1 MSRIQ
6 TNLRR
11 MLLGLAVTGSLGFG
25 VSQAVASPPAESE
38 SRVCN
43 SSNCPQVICK
53 CVSGQ
58 CIDREGGF
66 WCFS

>member
-11 MLLGLAVTGSLGFG
+11 MLLGLAVMGSLGFG
-25 VSQAVASPPAESE
+25 VSQAVASPSAAGE

-43 SSNCPQVICK
+43 STNCPQTICK
-53 CVSGQ
+53 CLNGQ

-66 WCFS
+66 WCFA

>member
-1 MSRIQ
+1 MSQIQ
-6 TNLRR
+6 TSLRR
-11 MLLGLAVTGSLGFG
+11 MLLGLVVTGSLGFG
-25 VSQAVASPPAESE
+25 VTQAVASPSSAGE

>member
-6 TNLRR
+6 TSLRR
-11 MLLGLAVTGSLGFG
+11 IFLGLTVAGTLGFG
-25 VSQAVASPPAESE
+25 VSQAVASPPAQGE

-43 SSNCPQVICK
+43 SSNCPQSICK

>member
-6 TNLRR
+6 TGLRR
-11 MLLGLAVTGSLGFG
+11 IALGRAVTGSLGFG
-25 VSQAVASPPAESE
+25 VSQAVAAPSAQGE

-43 SSNCPQVICK
+43 STNCPQRICE

-58 CIDREGGF
+58 CLDRVGGF